1 MLRIRRANGRCALA
15 LTVVGALVATF
26 AGGTA
31 AHALELQDEALTV
44 AEDQGSSPVEEPAG
58 ESVGQPALE
67 DATVEGEPGPG
78 EAVSVPPDDL
88 SDDSRDPGAAVKSED
103 TAEQPAN

>member
-1 MLRIRRANGRCALA
+1 

>member
-1 MLRIRRANGRCALA
+1 MLQIRCAMGRYALA
-15 LTVVGALVATF
+15 LTVIGALVATV

-31 AHALELQDEALTV
+31 ASALELQDEALTV

-78 EAVSVPPDDL
+78 EAVNVPPDEP
-88 SDDSRDPGAAVKSED
+88 SDDSHDPGAAVNSDD